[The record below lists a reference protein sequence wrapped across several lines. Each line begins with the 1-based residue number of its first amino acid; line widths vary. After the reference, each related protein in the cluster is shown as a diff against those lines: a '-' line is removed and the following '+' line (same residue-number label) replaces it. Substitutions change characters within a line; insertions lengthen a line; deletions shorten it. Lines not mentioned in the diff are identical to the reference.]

1 MTKSREVR
9 GFEVVVTATALRNQ
23 KRKLGTIWSK
33 AFQVLQLQYQA
44 GIWSIFDFAVAAQND
59 ENDHEIWRELM
70 MKWEIGAVQVY
81 VCFLLIFRTSLR
93 TTLSRK
99 LVVRPAGQNHF
110 PLFTWGSSRT
120 ERRSSQIDS
129 LVTNFRCWTTQT
141 PFYLLWHR
149 LIFSRSRFS
158 SSSQLKWFLSL
169 FGGHFQVDASSSR
182 HNRKTVVNG
191 FSNTLLL
198 HFFDLST
205 SAKPPATNFIQN
217 QQKRNPHWIDKKEEE
232 PIYLWWSSCSQK
244 SVAFEK
250 WYDLLSR
257 ALKRPSNPFCIRD
270 LILMILNFW
279 SEESSQWKVM

>member
-1 MTKSREVR
+1 M
-9 GFEVVVTATALRNQ
+9 
-23 KRKLGTIWSK
+23 
-33 AFQVLQLQYQA
+33 
-44 GIWSIFDFAVAAQND
+44 
-59 ENDHEIWRELM
+59 
-70 MKWEIGAVQVY
+70 
-81 VCFLLIFRTSLR
+81 CFLLIFRTSLR

-182 HNRKTVVNG
+182 HNRKTGGEWLFKHLVI
-191 FSNTLLL
+191 TLFLIYLL
-198 HFFDLST
+198 QNHHQRILDS
-205 SAKPPATNFIQN
+205 KPTKKKWFELDN
-217 QQKRNPHWIDKKEEE
+217 KKEERDGHKKVLLLKNGWNLVE
-232 PIYLWWSSCSQK
+232 HWKDHQIHFANTTTL
-244 SVAFEK
+244 SVG
-250 WYDLLSR
+250 
-257 ALKRPSNPFCIRD
+257 D
-270 LILMILNFW
+270 LILMILDFW
-279 SEESSQWKVM
+279 SEESSQWKKVM

>member
-1 MTKSREVR
+1 MC
-9 GFEVVVTATALRNQ
+9 
-23 KRKLGTIWSK
+23 
-33 AFQVLQLQYQA
+33 
-44 GIWSIFDFAVAAQND
+44 
-59 ENDHEIWRELM
+59 
-70 MKWEIGAVQVY
+70 

-198 HFFDLST
+198 YFFDLST
-205 SAKPPATNFIQN
+205 STILQNHQQRILFKTNKKEIQ
-217 QQKRNPHWIDKKEEE
+217 RWIDKKEE
-232 PIYLWWSSCSQK
+232 PICDDDHDGHK
-244 SVAFEK
+244 KV
-250 WYDLLSR
+250 LL
-257 ALKRPSNPFCIRD
+257 LKND
-270 LILMILNFW
+270 
-279 SEESSQWKVM
+279 KTK

>member
-1 MTKSREVR
+1 M
-9 GFEVVVTATALRNQ
+9 
-23 KRKLGTIWSK
+23 
-33 AFQVLQLQYQA
+33 
-44 GIWSIFDFAVAAQND
+44 
-59 ENDHEIWRELM
+59 
-70 MKWEIGAVQVY
+70 Y

-198 HFFDLST
+198 HFLIYLPVPLCKTTSNEFYSKPTKKKST
-205 SAKPPATNFIQN
+205 LNW
-217 QQKRNPHWIDKKEEE
+217 QKRRGANISVMIMMVTKKCCF
-232 PIYLWWSSCSQK
+232 WK
-244 SVAFEK
+244 M
-250 WYDLLSR
+250 
-257 ALKRPSNPFCIRD
+257 IR
-270 LILMILNFW
+270 FT
-279 SEESSQWKVM
+279 K

>member
-9 GFEVVVTATALRNQ
+9 GFEVVTATALRNQ

-198 HFFDLST
+198 HFLIYLLVQNHQQRILF
-205 SAKPPATNFIQN
+205 KTN
-217 QQKRNPHWIDKKEEE
+217 KKEIHVELTKKKRSQ
-232 PIYLWWSSCSQK
+232 YLWWSWWSQK

>member
-9 GFEVVVTATALRNQ
+9 GFEVVTATALRNQ

-70 MKWEIGAVQVY
+70 MKWEIGAVQEY

-198 HFFDLST
+198 HFLIYLPIPL

-217 QQKRNPHWIDKKEEE
+217 QQKRNPTLNWQKRRAN
-232 PIYLWWSSCSQK
+232 LWWWSWWSQK
-244 SVAFEK
+244 RVAFEK
-250 WYDLLSR
+250 W
-257 ALKRPSNPFCIRD
+257 
-270 LILMILNFW
+270 
-279 SEESSQWKVM
+279 

>member
-9 GFEVVVTATALRNQ
+9 GFEVVTATALRNQ

-110 PLFTWGSSRT
+110 PLFTWGSTRAAVLPNWFSGNQLPLLNYSDPLLST
-120 ERRSSQIDS
+120 LASPDFQSFTLQFVITIE
-129 LVTNFRCWTTQT
+129 VVFEPVWWT
-141 PFYLLWHR
+141 
-149 LIFSRSRFS
+149 FS
-158 SSSQLKWFLSL
+158 S
-169 FGGHFQVDASSSR
+169 GCI
-182 HNRKTVVNG
+182 
-191 FSNTLLL
+191 LL
-198 HFFDLST
+198 T
-205 SAKPPATNFIQN
+205 S
-217 QQKRNPHWIDKKEEE
+217 
-232 PIYLWWSSCSQK
+232 
-244 SVAFEK
+244 
-250 WYDLLSR
+250 
-257 ALKRPSNPFCIRD
+257 
-270 LILMILNFW
+270 
-279 SEESSQWKVM
+279 